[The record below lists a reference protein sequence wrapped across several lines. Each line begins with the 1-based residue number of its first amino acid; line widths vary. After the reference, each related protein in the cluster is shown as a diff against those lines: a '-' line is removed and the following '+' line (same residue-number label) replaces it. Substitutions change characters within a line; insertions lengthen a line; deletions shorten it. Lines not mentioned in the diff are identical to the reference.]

1 MNVTEGKVGKKDES
15 SGNSILL
22 CLAEGF
28 SLGLDV
34 LLGLSEG
41 LWLGMG
47 LDDGSLLGLAN
58 GFWLGMGLDDGSLL
72 GLANGFWLG
81 LDDGMSAGLRA
92 AGFQTGKVGS
102 GLGTIIRKKRAVDAG

>member
-58 GFWLGMGLDDGSLL
+58 GFWLG
-72 GLANGFWLG
+72 